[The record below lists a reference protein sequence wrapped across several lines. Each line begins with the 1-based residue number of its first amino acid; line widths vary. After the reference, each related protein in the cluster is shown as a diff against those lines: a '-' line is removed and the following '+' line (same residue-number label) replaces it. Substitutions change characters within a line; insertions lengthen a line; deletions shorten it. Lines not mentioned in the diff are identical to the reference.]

1 MYPEL
6 SGTVVVVT
14 GGSRGI
20 GADTAR
26 AFAAE
31 GARVAVIGRDQAAL
45 DGVAKEIGGIGVA
58 ADVTDLAAIEA
69 ARRRIEDEL
78 GPAGVLCAFAG
89 GGIARPGPTAAMTE
103 EEWRSVVDGNLTA
116 TFLTL
121 KGFLPGMQERRAGA
135 IVTMSSS
142 AGRLPTNLPG
152 GGGRELGNPWGAPV
166 AYEAAKAGVQ
176 ALTRHVAAEVGADGV
191 RVNCVAPGTIRT
203 ERTDRYMSPEVQE
216 AVAAS
221 HPLGRIGE
229 TRDVAGAALF
239 LASAQAGWLTGLT
252 VDVAGGRVML

>member
-6 SGTVVVVT
+6 NGMVAVIT

-20 GADTAR
+20 GAATAR

-31 GARVAVIGRDQAAL
+31 GAGVAVIGRDRAAL
-45 DGVAKEIGGIGVA
+45 DQVAEETGGIGVA
-58 ADVTDLAAIEA
+58 ADVTDLAAVESARLRIEA
-69 ARRRIEDEL
+69 EL

-103 EEWRSVVDGNLTA
+103 QEWRSVLDGNLTA

-121 KGFLPGMQERRAGA
+121 KAFLPGMQERKAGS
-135 IVTMSSS
+135 IITMSSS

-176 ALTRHVAAEVGADGV
+176 ALTRHAAAEAGQDGV
-191 RVNCVAPGTIRT
+191 RVNCVAPGAIRT
-203 ERTDRYMSPEVQE
+203 ERTARFMPPEIQA

-221 HPLGRIGE
+221 HPLARLGE
-229 TRDVAGAALF
+229 PGDVAAAALF
-239 LASAQAGWLTGLT
+239 LASSQSTWLTGLT
-252 VDVAGGRVML
+252 LDVTGGRVML